1 MKLLSDRER
10 NLLESLAKSRSVK
23 DAASFIRSSYD
34 PAVRDEKMTTDA
46 AYSILYRVRKK
57 YLDARGFATTIRAY
71 RKKSELLKKV
81 LTPTVKEA
89 EV

>member
-10 NLLESLAKSRSVK
+10 NLLDALSKSRSVK
-23 DAASFIRSSYD
+23 DAAHFIRNSYD

-46 AYSILYRVRKK
+46 AYSILYRLRQK
-57 YLDARGFATTIRAY
+57 YLDARGFVNTLLAY
-71 RKKSELLKKV
+71 RGKSELLRKV

-89 EV
+89 AG